1 MFYQTA
7 IMTYKIMKTGTPAY
21 LGDRMR
27 TAFPYNTRQATTG
40 AIRFGEEYSSK
51 PALNF
56 SSFKYRA
63 TVEYNKIPG
72 TIRGSESLH
81 KFKAKIRTW
90 IKENIPMK

>member
-21 LGDRMR
+21 LADRMR

-51 PALNF
+51 PALN
-56 SSFKYRA
+56 
-63 TVEYNKIPG
+63 KIPG

-90 IKENIPMK
+90 VKENIPMK